1 MDNLRLFFGISL
13 PAPIEGMIGAR
24 ARMMRQKLA
33 FRKWTHPPDYHITI
47 HYLGNIAADS
57 VPEVLSAAREAGQS
71 AAPVRLSLGGPG
83 IFGLQA
89 APRVLWCGVQED
101 SAASATSGPL
111 ASPPSLSPPS
121 LSPLHALHRL
131 LGDRLQAR
139 IGYRPEARPY
149 HPHITLARSW
159 EGGSCSMELVRE
171 AWNALPDDE
180 PGPTSW
186 TSASITLYR
195 SRPGSTPSYERLE
208 HIPLLGERSTAG
220 PA

>member
-13 PAPIEGMIGAR
+13 PDSIEVMLGAR
-24 ARMMRQKLA
+24 ARTMRQKLA
-33 FRKWTHPPDYHITI
+33 FRKWTHPSDYHITI

-71 AAPVRLSLGGPG
+71 AAPVRLSPGGPG
-83 IFGLQA
+83 IFGVQA

-101 SAASATSGPL
+101 SAAVATSGSI
-111 ASPPSLSPPS
+111 ASPPS

-131 LGDRLQAR
+131 LGDRLQER

-159 EGGSCSMELVRE
+159 EGGSCSLELVRE
-171 AWNALPDDE
+171 AWGALPDAE
-180 PGPTSW
+180 PGPTAW

-195 SRPGSTPSYERLE
+195 SHPGSTPSYERLE
-208 HIPLLGERSTAG
+208 QIPLLGERSTAG